1 MFNGWTSQS
10 KFPILGFFCISTLT
24 KILFTVYIWDFYQT
38 WGPETRSMNIILIY
52 SCCNSQFRV
61 HDVPDIFH
69 RRKIWSAGRAV
80 GAECPAVCWLLAV
93 SKCTTANDG
102 PSTITNVISVQ
113 SVDNCMVFFVPQ
125 KHEPDVNFLIEKVF
139 KTNSKGRFD
148 VAVNSAEPNV

>member
-1 MFNGWTSQS
+1 MDMNKHPVQSRLSLFTCLMDELHRPNSQYWD
-10 KFPILGFFCISTLT
+10 FFCISTLT

-38 WGPETRSMNIILIY
+38 WGSKTRSMNTILTY

-93 SKCTTANDG
+93 SKCTSANDG
-102 PSTITNVISVQ
+102 PSTIITIIMSYLY
-113 SVDNCMVFFVPQ
+113 SLLITAWS
-125 KHEPDVNFLIEKVF
+125 FLFLRSMNPMSIF
-139 KTNSKGRFD
+139 
-148 VAVNSAEPNV
+148 